1 MLPPPCVPFSFIVS
15 ITCCHKQRSCSYFTK
30 VISSFVFQA
39 PQRAVRTFFKSSW
52 PTSIVLSAFAMSKSN
67 MVGRA
72 GDNAADGKRK
82 AKPDQP
88 NGNISSENA
97 DLTKEN
103 NQYLS
108 GACFEDFRLKKPLL
122 EGLFNYPLEKPSR
135 VQEAVLHVIANEDS
149 ADMIVQSHSG
159 SGKTAAFALCMLQ
172 KVETKFKLPQ
182 CICLTPTYELAV
194 QVGVVVERV
203 GAFMDD
209 LSVCYAIPDD
219 DSSSAS
225 RNEPIT
231 DQIVVGTPGTLFQW
245 TSQEKRFDLA
255 NVKLLVVDEADIM
268 VDLRSLGSQTF
279 AITDALQPSCQKLL
293 FSTTITDKTV
303 TFASRV
309 TPDPIVIRLR
319 DDEMY
324 LKNIHQFY
332 MQCRNDDEKFE
343 LTVRLCNLTAGQ
355 GMIFCITKRS
365 ANVLAEKMRSFGHL
379 VNVVTAEL
387 THLERAKRIRD
398 FRHKRYRLLITTNM
412 CSRGIDIP
420 GVVMVINYH
429 VPLFPAGSPDFNS
442 YIHRIGRGGRF
453 GLNSIALT
461 FVDSEREMRAIQSI
475 GRRFGKPLQ
484 LMDPE
489 NLNTLAEL
497 VRLDIQAN

>member
-1 MLPPPCVPFSFIVS
+1 
-15 ITCCHKQRSCSYFTK
+15 
-30 VISSFVFQA
+30 
-39 PQRAVRTFFKSSW
+39 
-52 PTSIVLSAFAMSKSN
+52 MSKSN
-67 MVGRA
+67 VVGRA
-72 GDNAADGKRK
+72 AQGGDTSADGKQRTK
-82 AKPDQP
+82 SDQP
-88 NGNISSENA
+88 NGNIPSERA
-97 DLTKEN
+97 DGTEEN
-103 NQYLS
+103 SQYLS
-108 GACFEDFRLKKPLL
+108 GACFENFRLKKPLL

-194 QVGVVVERV
+194 QVGVMVEKI

-219 DSSSAS
+219 ESSSAN
-225 RNEPIT
+225 RKEPIT

-255 NVKLLVVDEADIM
+255 NVKMLVIDEADIM

-279 AITDALQPSCQKLL
+279 AITDALQASCQKLL

-309 TPDPIVIRLR
+309 TPNPIVIRLR

-324 LKNIHQFY
+324 LRNIHQFY
-332 MQCRNDDEKFE
+332 MQCRNDDEKFD
-343 LTVRLCNLTAGQ
+343 LTARLCNLIPGQ
-355 GMIFCITKRS
+355 GMIFCMTKRS

-379 VNVVTAEL
+379 VNVITAEL

-420 GVVMVINYH
+420 VMVVNYH
-429 VPLFPAGSPDFNS
+429 VPLFPAGSPDFSS

-461 FVDSEREMRAIQSI
+461 FVDNEREMRAIQSI
-475 GRRFGKPLQ
+475 GRRFGKPPQ
-484 LMDPE
+484 LIEAE
-489 NLNTLAEL
+489 NLTALAEL
-497 VRLDIQAN
+497 VRPDLQTN